1 MMVPTTAREAGV
13 MRLQKAIRAHV
24 RAQIALSWEG
34 GQDPADWDGI
44 KQAAMKAAVDLG
56 YVLQTLTIVENDTR
70 WDSQFQR
77 RRTAEERKA
86 LVSKATTANPGQTTL
101 KEI

>member
-24 RAQIALSWEG
+24 RAQIALSWKG

-44 KQAAMKAAVDLG
+44 EQAAMSAAVDLG
-56 YVLQTLTIVENDTR
+56 YALHTLTIIENDTR

-77 RRTAEERKA
+77 LRTAKERKA
-86 LVSKATTANPGQTTL
+86 LEAKAAPANSGQTTL